1 VLLALTIIST
11 VAAVSCAL
19 SALGLLPQRGRAQ
32 PHVVVIVVNDIEAL
46 AAVRQPD
53 RLTEGVT
60 REKELEAS

>member
-1 VLLALTIIST
+1 MLLALTIIST

-53 RLTEGVT
+53 RLT
-60 REKELEAS
+60 